1 MKYNNE
7 FDKLVSQVQSLSP
20 ENLADKG
27 ILNHSADG
35 LFVCPFCHNGEGE
48 DGTGIDFKD
57 TGNTFISHCFKCGE
71 SFNIIHV
78 LARHFNLDSKSQ
90 FREVILQAA
99 KLFNLD
105 IPKSRSARK
114 ELKDYSAS
122 INFAKQNLQTLLN
135 KFGDG
140 KSFRGLTADT
150 LKHFQVGFN
159 PRFTYKKTFSERVII
174 PTSKYHFLAR
184 SIDKSVTSNK
194 KIHLGPKGIFN
205 FNQLNS
211 ANADDVFFMVEGE
224 FDAMSIYQV
233 GFNAIAI
240 SGSEITSNSD
250 YGTSQL
256 HELKSV
262 TVKPNIIV
270 MLDNDHKS
278 DNVAD
283 KLVAKLQ
290 HIGYKAAKAFLPD
303 AFDNQPISDS
313 NDLLQLDPAALASTL
328 PLYSIPIFFIK
339 QSFLRNHKKHKRSG
353 IKSTYVASLFTN
365 NFRFLTVQNVANRR
379 SNPSTQVSQFSNLR
393 FAYDIHYRLDHC
405 QLPK

>member
-1 MKYNNE
+1 MKYNIE
-7 FDKLVSQVQSLSP
+7 FDKIVAKVQSLSP

-35 LFVCPFCHNGEGE
+35 LFVCPFCQNGEGE

-78 LARHFNLDSKSQ
+78 LAHHFNLDSKSQ

-105 IPKSRSARK
+105 IPKSHSARK
-114 ELKDYSAS
+114 ELKDYSSS
-122 INFAKQNLQTLLN
+122 INFAKQNLTTLLN

-184 SIDKSVTSNK
+184 ALSSRLSPPTTPSRDQ

-211 ANADDVFFMVEGE
+211 ANADDVFFLVEGE
-224 FDAMSIYQV
+224 FDAMSVYQV
-233 GFNAIAI
+233 GFYAIAI

-256 HELKSV
+256 QQLKSV

-270 MLDNDHKS
+270 LLDNDHKS

-290 HIGYKAAKAFLPD
+290 HIGYKSAKAFLPD

-353 IKSTYVASLFTN
+353 IKSTYVAFYL
-365 NFRFLTVQNVANRR
+365 LTI
-379 SNPSTQVSQFSNLR
+379 
-393 FAYDIHYRLDHC
+393 FAF
-405 QLPK
+405 